1 MNGAHQIMLLTW
13 QQNVLFHRFPT
24 VTMAAAL
31 FIVYIYEEV
40 ISEFEGIQ
48 STGSLNC
55 VLGLRVRV

>member
-1 MNGAHQIMLLTW
+1 MLLTW
-13 QQNVLFHRFPT
+13 QQNVLFHRFPA
-24 VTMAAAL
+24 VTMAAVL

-40 ISEFEGIQ
+40 ISDFEGIQ